1 MKRLIVS
8 LMALLMM
15 ASTVGAEIK
24 TYEGVGVYYMKSTSE
39 TLENSKSEAKKYA
52 ERDVLEQI
60 EIYVASESEV
70 RNLRLT
76 EDELVTIA
84 AGIMK
89 VTEIRYKLETDDETA
104 ALRVECRL
112 KAMVDSDEIPVLLER
127 ERQARLG
134 R

>member
-8 LMALLMM
+8 LMVLLMM

-84 AGIMK
+84 AGIMS
-89 VTEIRYKLETDDETA
+89 VTNVHYKFSTSADDKFMI
-104 ALRVECRL
+104 ECRL
-112 KAMVDSDEIPVLLER
+112 KATVDTDKIPELVER
-127 ERQARLG
+127 ERKARLG